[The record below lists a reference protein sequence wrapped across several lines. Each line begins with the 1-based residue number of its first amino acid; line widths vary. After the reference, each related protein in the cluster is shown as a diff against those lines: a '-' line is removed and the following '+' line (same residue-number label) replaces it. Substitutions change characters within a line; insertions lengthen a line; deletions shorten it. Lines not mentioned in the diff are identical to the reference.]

1 MTTDHHPDLTRWQAD
16 FAARLAVLEADHAD
30 LTHLLCAAPTRCRAP
45 GCAHLAYAALCP
57 THSTTPINPPQPAE
71 RMIP

>member
-1 MTTDHHPDLTRWQAD
+1 MTTAERADLTRRLD
-16 FAARLAVLEADHAD
+16 DLDARMTTIEADHAD
-30 LTHLLCAAPTRCRAP
+30 LTRRLATVPTRCRAP

-57 THSTTPINPPQPAE
+57 THTSPPQPAE